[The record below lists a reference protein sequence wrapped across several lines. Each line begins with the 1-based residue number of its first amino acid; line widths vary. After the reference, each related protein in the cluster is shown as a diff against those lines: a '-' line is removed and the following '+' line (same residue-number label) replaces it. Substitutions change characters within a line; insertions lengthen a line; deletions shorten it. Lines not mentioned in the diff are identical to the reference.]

1 MASRFDNVVGGR
13 KEGGKSA
20 TKKERIE
27 FHPRTYLKTGCECD
41 VEVIRKQYDKRMM
54 IEKDRQTLALPTR
67 LLS

>member
-1 MASRFDNVVGGR
+1 MASRFDNVARGR

-27 FHPRTYLKTGCECD
+27 IHPKTYLKTGCECL
-41 VEVIRKQYDKRMM
+41 VKVIKQYDKRMI
-54 IEKDRQTLALPTR
+54 IEKDRQTLALPAR